1 MNHEIYRSISETAE
15 ELDLPQH
22 VLRFW
27 ETKFSQ
33 IKPTKRESGQKF
45 YRSTDLELLH
55 GIRHLL
61 YEEGHTI
68 KGVQKLLEEHGVD
81 WVISLKRQESHSQ
94 QQNFDNSEEELSRQN
109 GSNDST
115 FTRKKKTI
123 PTIETDHI
131 VEEAQEQPSLS
142 IDNSKPEVTPKDVLT
157 EVAEKDSTEK
167 SALSFLPLNRGQ
179 STRTRRNKKGTGLT
193 KDEIKRLNGALSELL
208 ECKRL
213 LDQASN

>member
-15 ELDLPQH
+15 ELNLPQH

-68 KGVQKLLEEHGVD
+68 KGVQKLLEEYGVD
-81 WVISLKRQESHSQ
+81 WVISLKQQESHSQ
-94 QQNFDNSEEELSRQN
+94 QQHFENFDGKQSQQM
-109 GSNDST
+109 GSSDST
-115 FTRKKKTI
+115 YTRKKKTT
-123 PTIETDHI
+123 PSIETDHI
-131 VEEAQEQPSLS
+131 VEELQEQPSLS

-157 EVAEKDSTEK
+157 EETGKESTEK

-179 STRTRRNKKGTGLT
+179 STRIRRNKKGTGLT
-193 KDEIKRLNGALSELL
+193 KDEIRRLNGALSELL

-213 LDQASN
+213 LDRASN